1 MIFHWQKIC
10 YNLTK
15 VGRNVI
21 SKRHD
26 ILDVSKGGK
35 MEKKYTFDELI
46 QIIEK
51 LRSKDGCPWDR
62 EQTHKSLKN
71 CMIEEAYEV
80 VEAIDIYDKSKDYQN
95 LCEEL
100 GDVLL
105 QVVLHSQI
113 GKEEGSFQIEDVIT
127 GICEKMIRR
136 HPHVFQNTQVQT
148 TEDVLKNWEDI
159 KKEEKKEENVSQ
171 AMLSV
176 PKALPANIRA
186 EKIQKKAAKVGFDFI
201 NYEEALEKVYEELNE
216 LEMAR
221 KLGLKA
227 HINEEFGDL
236 MFSVVN
242 LSRFLK
248 LNAENYLTNATNK
261 FINKFVDVE
270 NLAVAKKVHLDELS
284 VDELNALWAEVK

>member
-1 MIFHWQKIC
+1 
-10 YNLTK
+10 
-15 VGRNVI
+15 
-21 SKRHD
+21 
-26 ILDVSKGGK
+26 
-35 MEKKYTFDELI
+35 MEKKYTFDELV
-46 QIIEK
+46 QIIAK

-80 VEAIDIYDKSKDYQN
+80 VEAIDIYDESKDYHN

-113 GKEEGSFQIEDVIT
+113 GKEEGSFHIEDVIT

-136 HPHVFQNTQVQT
+136 HPHVFQNTQVNT

-159 KKEEKKEENVSQ
+159 KKEEKNEENISQ
-171 AMLSV
+171 GMLAV

-186 EKIQKKAAKVGFDFI
+186 EKIQKKAAKVGFDFA

-227 HINEEFGDL
+227 HINEEFGDF

-248 LNAENYLTNATNK
+248 LNAENSLTNATNK
-261 FINKFVDVE
+261 FINRFVDVE
-270 NLAVAKKVHLDELS
+270 NLAVAKQVHLDELS
-284 VDELNALWAEVK
+284 IDELNTLWAEVK